1 MCLIAFATAI
11 SREYP
16 LVLIANRDEF
26 FDRPTRP
33 IHAWPGSPT
42 IYAGR
47 DEEAGGTWLGINQ
60 YGRWAALTNFRQP
73 GEPQGAQSRGN
84 LVTRCLTSS
93 DPIPDIMD
101 LIARDKNNY
110 SGFNLVAGDA
120 LPGQAWYYSNRG
132 QAVESLSNEFYALS
146 NGLMQDNWPKMEKL
160 RCGLASLFQ
169 QSQLS
174 HDHLQALLS
183 DAETFEQAVLPSTG
197 INMSVEQQLSSPFVS
212 PFHIGGRQYG
222 TRSSCI
228 LLVNQQGR
236 VSLLEKQHLPNDTS
250 VRKLNFDIQ
259 LNEQTNNQPNTQT
272 DE

>member
-11 SREYP
+11 SQEYP
-16 LVLIANRDEF
+16 LILIANRDEF
-26 FDRPTRP
+26 FDRPTQP
-33 IHAWPGSPT
+33 LHAWSGRPT

-60 YGRWAALTNFRQP
+60 FGRWAALTNFRQP
-73 GEPQGAQSRGN
+73 GETQGTQSRGH

-93 DPIPDIMD
+93 APVPDIMNS
-101 LIARDKNNY
+101 IAQEKDHY

-120 LPGQAWYYSNRG
+120 LQGKAWYYSNRG
-132 QAVESLSNEFYALS
+132 QSVESLSNEFYALS

-160 RCGLASLFQ
+160 RSGLASLFQ

-174 HDHLQALLS
+174 HDHLQALLH

-197 INMSVEQQLSSPFVS
+197 INMAAEQRLSSPFVS
-212 PFHIGGRQYG
+212 PFDIGGREYG

-228 LLVNQQGR
+228 LLVNQQGH
-236 VSLLEKQHLPNDTS
+236 VSLLEKQHLPNDSS

-259 LNEQTNNQPNTQT
+259 PKE
-272 DE
+272 